1 MIHTV
6 IYFISSDSPKLF
18 ILVFL
23 HENSKFKAEKY
34 SSIIDIGIHLGHLP
48 LHQMS
53 RLLNASQLSPGGLL
67 VAAKALGSA
76 RRL

>member
-23 HENSKFKAEKY
+23 HENSKFKAEK
-34 SSIIDIGIHLGHLP
+34 
-48 LHQMS
+48 
-53 RLLNASQLSPGGLL
+53 
-67 VAAKALGSA
+67 
-76 RRL
+76 